1 MNKRQ
6 RQKSGYQIL
15 EWCSQRTLHSA
26 IHQSRQI
33 YLFDKDCD
41 GKRRRMKGNFAENA
55 IKKMLNS

>member
-41 GKRRRMKGNFAENA
+41 GKRRRMKGKRTWHENFA
-55 IKKMLNS
+55 